1 MDIHNH
7 ILMINNI
14 NNPPKPKS
22 KEQKL
27 KQTFIVPTERI
38 RLPKT
43 IISKK
48 VKKSNKSNKSKPF

>member
-48 VKKSNKSNKSKPF
+48 VKKSNKSKPF

>member
-27 KQTFIVPTERI
+27 KQTFI
-38 RLPKT
+38 
-43 IISKK
+43 ISKK
-48 VKKSNKSNKSKPF
+48 VKKSNKSKPF